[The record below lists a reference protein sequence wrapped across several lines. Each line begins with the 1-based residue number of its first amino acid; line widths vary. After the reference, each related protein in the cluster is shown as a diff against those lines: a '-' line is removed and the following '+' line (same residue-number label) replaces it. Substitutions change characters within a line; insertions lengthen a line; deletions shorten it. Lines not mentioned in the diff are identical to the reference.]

1 MGLAGYVNM
10 MPLMAA
16 RSRVFAI
23 VATVLGAS
31 TAFAI
36 LVGLDVY
43 EHARLARYAALN
55 VWGYRGP
62 VVGRKGDQ
70 ERRLVAIGGST
81 VLGLGLPWSEAF
93 PAQLEG
99 QLRARGRATSVVN
112 LGVDGENAFAFAD
125 TVRDYAYLQY
135 DGVIF
140 YEGYNNLLGTVPFAI
155 RHGSWVFRV
164 SGYWPILPTAISEK
178 MLLWRYHGDLNAAYA
193 DQKKTVFRPLE
204 RRDVAGSLQEQI
216 GNLTGPPQEQEVPA
230 CEDRWAVYCEAMAG
244 AIERARDR
252 HARVLVV
259 TQPYISDA
267 HVAQQNSLRAMLRAR
282 FAADP
287 DVRYAN
293 LGRLIDL
300 RDRSL
305 AYDGMHLTE
314 RGNAIVADRL
324 LAPAAALAGHQ

>member
-1 MGLAGYVNM
+1 L
-10 MPLMAA
+10 PT
-16 RSRVFAI
+16 RSRAFAI
-23 VATVLGAS
+23 VAMALGVVA
-31 TAFAI
+31 ACAI
-36 LVGLDVY
+36 LIGLDVY
-43 EHARLARYAALN
+43 EHARLAPHAALN

-62 VVGRKGDQ
+62 AVGRRRGH
-70 ERRLVAIGGST
+70 ERRIVAIGGST
-81 VLGLGLPWSEAF
+81 VLGLGLPWNEAF

-99 QLRARGRATSVVN
+99 RLRARGLDASVVN
-112 LGVDGENAFAFAD
+112 LGADGENAFAFAG

-164 SGYWPILPTAISEK
+164 SGYWPILPTAISERV
-178 MLLWRYHGDLNAAYA
+178 LLWRYHGDLNAAYA

-204 RRDVAGSLQEQI
+204 RDVAGSLHEQI
-216 GNLTGPPQEQEVPA
+216 GGLTGPPRERDVPA
-230 CEDRWAVYCEAMAG
+230 CEDRWAVYCQAMAG
-244 AIERARDR
+244 AISVARAR

-282 FAADP
+282 FGGDP

-293 LGRLIDL
+293 LGQLIDL
-300 RDRSL
+300 SDRSL
-305 AYDGMHLTE
+305 AYDGMHLTK
-314 RGNAIVADRL
+314 RGNAMVAGRL
-324 LAPAAALAGHQ
+324 LAPAAALVGSQ